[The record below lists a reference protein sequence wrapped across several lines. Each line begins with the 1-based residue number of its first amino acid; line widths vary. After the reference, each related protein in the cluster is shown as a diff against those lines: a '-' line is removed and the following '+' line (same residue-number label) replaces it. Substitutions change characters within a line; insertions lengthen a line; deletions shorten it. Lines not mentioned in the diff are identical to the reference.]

1 MPLALLALAISAFG
15 IGTTEFVPNGLLP
28 DLARDFHTSIPTAA
42 LLVSGYAFG
51 VVVGAPLLTALGA
64 RLPRKGMLLT
74 LMGLF
79 IAGNL
84 LSALAPTYGVLMAG
98 RILAAFSHGA
108 YFGVG
113 AVVAADLV
121 KPEKRAGAIA
131 LMFSGLT
138 IANVLGV
145 PAGAWLGQQFGW
157 RATFW
162 AISLIG
168 VIALA
173 GVAALVPKTAR
184 PEGGLRQELGAFRN
198 PQVWLALGMAVLG
211 WAPVFTVYTYISAT
225 MTDVAGFG
233 EGAVPIVMILFGVGV
248 FAGNLVGGRFADRA
262 LVPALYA
269 TIGATAAM
277 TFLFLPAAHNKVT
290 LVIGITVLGAA
301 GFSTVA
307 PLQLRVLNV
316 AKGAPT
322 LASAANI
329 AAFNLGNTIGPFLA
343 GLTID
348 AGFGYTSS
356 SWVGGLLGIGGFLFV
371 VASGLLERRTDS
383 RNTTSTPI
391 AADPA
396 PADPQTQPA

>member
-15 IGTTEFVPNGLLP
+15 IGTTEFSPNGLLP

-64 RLPRKGMLLT
+64 RLPRKGMLLA

-79 IAGNL
+79 IAGNV
-84 LSALAPTYGVLMAG
+84 LSATAPSYGVLMVG

-145 PAGAWLGQQFGW
+145 PAGAWLGQQYGW
-157 RATFW
+157 RSTFW
-162 AISLIG
+162 AIAVVG
-168 VIALA
+168 VIGLV
-173 GVAALVPKTAR
+173 GVAALVPRTPR
-184 PEGGLRQELGAFRN
+184 PETGLRRELAAFRN

-233 EGAVPIVMILFGVGV
+233 EGAVPVVMILFGVGV
-248 FAGNLVGGRFADRA
+248 FAGNLLGGRLADRA
-262 LVPALYA
+262 LMPALYG
-269 TIGATAAM
+269 TIGVTALL
-277 TFLFLPAAHNKVT
+277 TFLFIPAAHDRAT
-290 LVIGITVLGAA
+290 LIVGILLLGAA
-301 GFSTVA
+301 GFATVA
-307 PLQLRVLNV
+307 PLQLRVLDV

-343 GLTID
+343 GLTIN
-348 AGFGYTSS
+348 AGFGYTSTG
-356 SWVGGLLGIGGFLFV
+356 WVGGLLGVGGFGLV
-371 VASGLLERRTDS
+371 VASSLLARRTAAREEHGTADS
-383 RNTTSTPI
+383 VR
-391 AADPA
+391 AGA
-396 PADPQTQPA
+396 PEHQPA

>member
-15 IGTTEFVPNGLLP
+15 IGTTEFSPNGLLP

-64 RLPRKGMLLT
+64 RLPRKGMLLA

-79 IAGNL
+79 IAGNV
-84 LSALAPTYGVLMAG
+84 LSAVAPTYGVLMAG

-145 PAGAWLGQQFGW
+145 PAGAWLGQQYGW
-157 RATFW
+157 RMTFW
-162 AISLIG
+162 AIAVVG
-168 VIALA
+168 VIGLI

-184 PEGGLRQELGAFRN
+184 PEGGLGRELRAFRN

-211 WAPVFTVYTYISAT
+211 WAPVFTVYTYISST

-233 EGAVPIVMILFGVGV
+233 EGAVPVVMILFGVGV
-248 FAGNLVGGRFADRA
+248 FGGNLLGGRLADRA
-262 LVPALYA
+262 LLPALFA
-269 TIGATAAM
+269 TIGATAAL
-277 TFLFLPAAHNKVT
+277 TFLFVPAAHTKPT
-290 LVIGITVLGAA
+290 LVVGILLLGAA

-307 PLQLRVLNV
+307 PLQLRVMDA

-322 LASAANI
+322 MASAANI

-343 GLTID
+343 GVTID
-348 AGFGYTSS
+348 AGFGYTSTG
-356 SWVGGLLGIGGFLFV
+356 WVGGLLGVGGFALV
-371 VASGLLERRTDS
+371 VASGLLQRRTDG
-383 RNTTSTPI
+383 RGTP
-391 AADPA
+391 AAHSEPVPA
-396 PADPQTQPA
+396 GAPERQPA

>member
-15 IGTTEFVPNGLLP
+15 IGTTEFSPNGLLP

-79 IAGNL
+79 IAGNV
-84 LSALAPTYGVLMAG
+84 LSAVAPTYGVLMAG

-145 PAGAWLGQQFGW
+145 PAGAWLGQQYGW
-157 RATFW
+157 RMTFW
-162 AISLIG
+162 AIAVVG
-168 VIALA
+168 VIGLI
-173 GVAALVPKTAR
+173 GVAALVPRTPR
-184 PEGGLRQELGAFRN
+184 PGAGLRRELAAFRN

-211 WAPVFTVYTYISAT
+211 WAPVFTVYTYISST

-233 EGAVPIVMILFGVGV
+233 TGAVPVVMILFGLGV
-248 FAGNLVGGRFADRA
+248 FAGNILGGRFADRA
-262 LVPALYA
+262 MFPALFA
-269 TIGATAAM
+269 TIGATAALA
-277 TFLFLPAAHNKVT
+277 FLFVPAAHTKAT
-290 LVIGITVLGAA
+290 LVVGILLLGAA

-307 PLQLRVLNV
+307 PLQLRVLDV

-322 LASAANI
+322 MASAANI

-343 GLTID
+343 GITID
-348 AGFGYTSS
+348 AGFGYTSTG
-356 SWVGGLLGIGGFLFV
+356 WVGGLLGVGGFAFV
-371 VASGLLERRTDS
+371 VVSALLHRRTDG
-383 RNTTSTPI
+383 RR
-391 AADPA
+391 A
-396 PADPQTQPA
+396 PASVIVTGASERQPA

>member
-15 IGTTEFVPNGLLP
+15 IGTTEFSPNGLLP

-64 RLPRKGMLLT
+64 RLPRKGMLLA

-79 IAGNL
+79 IAGNV
-84 LSALAPTYGVLMAG
+84 LSALAPSYGVLMAG

-145 PAGAWLGQQFGW
+145 PAGAWLGQQYGW
-157 RATFW
+157 RSTFW
-162 AISLIG
+162 AIAVVG
-168 VIALA
+168 VIGLI
-173 GVAALVPKTAR
+173 GVAALVPRTAR
-184 PEGGLRQELGAFRN
+184 PEGGLRRELAAFRN

-211 WAPVFTVYTYISAT
+211 WAPVFTVYTYISST

-233 EGAVPIVMILFGVGV
+233 EGAVPVVMVLFGVGV
-248 FAGNLVGGRFADRA
+248 FAGNLLGGRFADRA

-269 TIGATAAM
+269 TIGTTAAL
-277 TFLFLPAAHNKVT
+277 TFLFIPAAHNKVT
-290 LVIGITVLGAA
+290 LVAGILLLGAA

-322 LASAANI
+322 MASAANI

-348 AGFGYTSS
+348 AGFGYASAG
-356 SWVGGLLGIGGFLFV
+356 WVGGLLGVGGFAFV
-371 VASGLLERRTDS
+371 VASSALTRRT
-383 RNTTSTPI
+383 R
-391 AADPA
+391 ARAG
-396 PADPQTQPA
+396 